1 MSRHIA
7 VLLGGLS
14 PEREVSLNSGKACAD
29 ALRRK
34 GWQVSEIDAGRDLAA
49 RLAEINP
56 DVIFNALHGQWGEDG
71 RVQGILDTFGAP
83 YTHSGVAA
91 SALAMDKHRAK
102 AVLEA
107 AGVTCPKSVL
117 VNRFEAAK
125 AHILPPPYV
134 AKPNAQG
141 SSVGVV
147 IVAKNAN
154 RPPEILG
161 SQNWPYGDEI
171 LVEEY
176 IPGRELTVAVLGAR
190 ALAVTEISPR
200 TAFYD
205 YEAKY
210 ATGGSVHDI
219 PAGIP
224 KNIEK
229 MALEQA
235 LIAHNALDCRG
246 LTRSDFRY
254 DEKNNLL
261 RLLEINTQPGMTNTS
276 LAPEQAIYAGITFD
290 DLVEWMAENAHVP
303 CDTTGKIEGQ
313 GP

>member
-14 PEREVSLNSGKACAD
+14 PEREVSLVSGKACAD
-29 ALRRK
+29 ALRRQ

-49 RLAEINP
+49 QLDRINP
-56 DVIFNALHGQWGEDG
+56 DVIFNALHGEWGEDG
-71 RVQGILDTFGAP
+71 RVQGILDTFGKP

-107 AGVTCPKSVL
+107 EGIVCPKSVL
-117 VNRFEAAK
+117 ISRFEAAK
-125 AHILPPPYV
+125 THILPLPYV

-147 IVAKNAN
+147 IVREGES
-154 RPPEILG
+154 RPPAILG
-161 SQNWPYGDEI
+161 SNDWPYGDEI
-171 LVEEY
+171 LIEEY
-176 IPGRELTVAVLGAR
+176 IPGRELTVAVLGDR
-190 ALAVTEISPR
+190 ALAVTEICPH

-210 ATGGSVHDI
+210 ADGGSVHQIPADI
-219 PAGIP
+219 P
-224 KNIEK
+224 KKIEK
-229 MALEQA
+229 MAMEQA
-235 LIAHNALDCRG
+235 LAAHRALDCRG
-246 LTRSDFRY
+246 LTRSDFRF
-254 DEKNNLL
+254 DDKNNFL
-261 RLLEINTQPGMTNTS
+261 RLLEINTQPGMTATS
-276 LAPEQAIYAGITFD
+276 LAPEQANHIGIGFD

-303 CDTTGKIEGQ
+303 CCAAGKTEE
-313 GP
+313 

>member
-14 PEREVSLNSGKACAD
+14 PEREVSLVSGKACAD
-29 ALRRK
+29 ALRRQ

-49 RLAEINP
+49 ELDRINP
-56 DVIFNALHGQWGEDG
+56 DVIFNALHGEWGEDG
-71 RVQGILDTFGAP
+71 RVQGILDTFGKP

-107 AGVTCPKSVL
+107 AGIKCPKSVL
-117 VNRFEAAK
+117 VSRFEAAK
-125 AHILPPPYV
+125 THILLPPYV

-147 IVAKNAN
+147 IVREGATH
-154 RPPEILG
+154 PPAILG
-161 SQNWPYGDEI
+161 GDDWPYGDEI
-171 LVEEY
+171 LIEEY
-176 IPGRELTVAVLGAR
+176 IPGRELTVAVLGDR
-190 ALAVTEISPR
+190 ALAVTEICPH

-210 ATGGSVHDI
+210 ADGGSVHQIPADI
-219 PAGIP
+219 P
-224 KNIEK
+224 KTIEK
-229 MALEQA
+229 MAMEQA
-235 LIAHNALDCRG
+235 LAAHRALDCRG
-246 LTRSDFRY
+246 LTRSDFRFD
-254 DEKNNLL
+254 DENNFL
-261 RLLEINTQPGMTNTS
+261 RLLEINTQPGMTATS
-276 LAPEQAIYAGITFD
+276 LAPEQANHVGIGFD

-303 CDTTGKIEGQ
+303 CCAAGKTKD
-313 GP
+313 

>member
-14 PEREVSLNSGKACAD
+14 PERDVSLNSGKACAD

-49 RLAEINP
+49 KLTQINP
-56 DVIFNALHGQWGEDG
+56 DVVFNALHGAWGEDG
-71 RVQGILDTFGAP
+71 TVQGILETFGKP

-107 AGVTCPKSVL
+107 AGVKCPKSVL
-117 VNRFEAAK
+117 ISRFEAAK
-125 AHILPPPYV
+125 KHILPPPYV

-147 IVAKNAN
+147 IVGKGEEQ
-154 RPPEILG
+154 PPAVLG
-161 SQNWPYGDEI
+161 GDDWPYGEEI
-171 LVEEY
+171 LIEEY
-176 IPGRELTVAVLGAR
+176 IPGRELTVAVLGTR
-190 ALAVTEISPR
+190 ALGVTEISPR

-210 ATGGSVHDI
+210 AQGGSAHQI
-219 PAGIP
+219 PADIS
-224 KNIEK
+224 KTIEK

-235 LIAHNALDCRG
+235 LLAHNALDCRG

-254 DEKNNLL
+254 DEKNNSL
-261 RLLEINTQPGMTNTS
+261 RLLEINTQPGMTATS
-276 LAPEQAIYAGITFD
+276 LAPEQASYAGIIFD

-303 CDTTGKIEGQ
+303 CKATGKTQGEG
-313 GP
+313 P

>member
-14 PEREVSLNSGKACAD
+14 PEREVSLVSGKACAD
-29 ALRRK
+29 ALRRQ

-49 RLAEINP
+49 RLERINP
-56 DVIFNALHGQWGEDG
+56 DVIFNALHGEWGEDG
-71 RVQGILDTFGAP
+71 RVQGILDTFGKP

-107 AGVTCPKSVL
+107 AGIACPKSVL
-117 VNRFEAAK
+117 ISRFEAAK
-125 AHILPPPYV
+125 THILPPPYV

-147 IVAKNAN
+147 IVREGAAH
-154 RPPEILG
+154 PPAILG
-161 SQNWPYGDEI
+161 GEDWPYGDEI
-171 LVEEY
+171 LIEEY
-176 IPGRELTVAVLGAR
+176 IPGRELTVAVLGDR
-190 ALAVTEISPR
+190 ALAVTEICPH

-210 ATGGSVHDI
+210 ADGGSVHQI
-219 PAGIP
+219 PAAIP
-224 KNIEK
+224 KTIEK
-229 MALEQA
+229 MAMEQA
-235 LIAHNALDCRG
+235 LAAHRALDCRG
-246 LTRSDFRY
+246 LTRSDFRFD
-254 DEKNNLL
+254 DENNFL
-261 RLLEINTQPGMTNTS
+261 RLLEINTQPGMTATS
-276 LAPEQAIYAGITFD
+276 LAPEQANHVGIGFD

-303 CDTTGKIEGQ
+303 CCAAGKTEG
-313 GP
+313 

>member
-14 PEREVSLNSGKACAD
+14 PEREVSLVSGKACAD
-29 ALRRK
+29 ALRNK
-34 GWQVSEIDAGRDLAA
+34 GWEVSEIDAGRDLAA
-49 RLAEINP
+49 QLETIRP
-56 DVIFNALHGQWGEDG
+56 DVVFNALHGAWGEDG
-71 RVQGILDTFGAP
+71 TVQGVLETFGVP

-107 AGVTCPKSVL
+107 VGIACPKSVL
-117 VNRFEAAK
+117 TNRFEAAK
-125 AHILPPPYV
+125 SHILAPPYV

-147 IVAKNAN
+147 IVKVGAN
-154 RPPEILG
+154 RPPTILA
-161 SQNWPYGDEI
+161 SDDWPYGDEI
-171 LVEEY
+171 LIEEY
-176 IPGRELTVAVLGAR
+176 IPGRELTVAVMGER
-190 ALAVTEISPR
+190 ALAVTEICTQ

-210 ATGGSVHDI
+210 AEGGSAHQI
-219 PAGIP
+219 PADIP

-229 MALEQA
+229 TALEQA
-235 LIAHNALDCRG
+235 LVAHRALDCEG

-254 DEKNNLL
+254 DDENNFL
-261 RLLEINTQPGMTNTS
+261 RLLEINTQPGMTATS
-276 LAPEQAIYAGITFD
+276 LAPEQANHVGIGFD
-290 DLVEWMAENAHVP
+290 DLIEWMAENAHVP
-303 CDTTGKIEGQ
+303 CCAAGKTQ
-313 GP
+313 G